1 MTNYARI
8 FSWNCPAVE
17 VNCAGSSDMSHASVA
32 ALMG

>member
-1 MTNYARI
+1 MARAR
-8 FSWNCPAVE
+8 NCPAVE